1 MMEYGIAPSAPNF
14 GTRSHCSPRC
24 EAKCECAASR
34 RFGADHEIFRPAPLM
49 NSFRSLRF
57 SFCLLGSV
65 ALMSIAWSQGVT
77 GTALVRHAP
86 SVSGTVEGSIQ
97 QMLPESVTFSGGSLV
112 TRDLLVPGLPTIRL
126 NGNVTY

>member
-1 MMEYGIAPSAPNF
+1 
-14 GTRSHCSPRC
+14 
-24 EAKCECAASR
+24 
-34 RFGADHEIFRPAPLM
+34 
-49 NSFRSLRF
+49 
-57 SFCLLGSV
+57 
-65 ALMSIAWSQGVT
+65 MSIAWSQGVT

-126 NGNVTY
+126 NGNVTYGGTFDGSGPAIPTNFQITLNGGANLGRAVRRTN